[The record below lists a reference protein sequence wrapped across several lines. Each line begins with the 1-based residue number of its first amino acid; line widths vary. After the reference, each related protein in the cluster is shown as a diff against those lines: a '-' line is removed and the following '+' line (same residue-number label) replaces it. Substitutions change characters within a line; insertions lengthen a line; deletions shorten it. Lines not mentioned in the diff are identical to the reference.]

1 MKEIRV
7 YLIFSAVLMVFYLIA
22 EYYRPVPTNW
32 KATYLKEDKIPFGL
46 YILHQQIPHLFP
58 DAELKIER
66 SRIYNTL
73 HGVNYKNAAYV
84 FLAAEIKM
92 DPLDYTE
99 LKKFMKAGNQVFI
112 AAYNPGE
119 ILKDSLKLGV
129 SSNDVIITGKGTA
142 INFTN
147 PRLKAGKPYVFE
159 KGIGEG
165 FYDEVDSSRI
175 VSLGRNENKEIN
187 FVKYPFGKGNLYLMA
202 NPQLFS
208 NYSLL
213 NPRGAEYAGK
223 ALSYLQNPDVILW
236 DELNTAGVGGNQSP
250 LALLFRYSSLSWAY
264 YLSMAAILLFVLF
277 EMKRRQRIIPVIEPL
292 TNSSA
297 AFVKLIAQVY
307 YQKQDNKDIALKK
320 INFFMEYLR
329 VRFHLRAQVL
339 NQDLKDLLSA
349 KSGIPA
355 EELIPLITILETIEK
370 SPNVSDQKLIELNNR
385 IEMFYQQMAS

>member
-1 MKEIRV
+1 MKEIRI
-7 YLIFSAVLMVFYLIA
+7 YLIFSAVLMVFYLLA

-46 YILHQQIPHLFP
+46 YLLHQQIPHLFP
-58 DAELKIER
+58 ASELKIER
-66 SRIYNTL
+66 SRIYNAL
-73 HGVNYKNAAYV
+73 HGMNYRNAAYI
-84 FLAAEIKM
+84 FIAAEIKM
-92 DPLDYTE
+92 DRLDYRE
-99 LKKFMKAGNQVFI
+99 LKKFVQAGNQVFI
-112 AAYNPGE
+112 AAYNPGG

-129 SSNDVIITGKGTA
+129 SSNDVIIKGKGTA
-142 INFTN
+142 INFSN
-147 PRLKAGKPYVFE
+147 PRLKSDKPYVFE

-175 VSLGRNENKEIN
+175 VTLGLNENSQIN
-187 FVKYPFGKGNLYLMA
+187 FVKYPIGKGNLYLMA

-213 NPRGAEYAGK
+213 NPKGAEYAGK
-223 ALSYLQNPDVILW
+223 ALSYLQDPDVILW
-236 DELNTAGVGGNQSP
+236 DELNTAGVDGNQSP

-292 TNSSA
+292 TNSSV

-320 INFFMEYLR
+320 INFFMEFLR
-329 VRFHLRAQVL
+329 VRFHLKTQVL
-339 NQDLKDLLSA
+339 NEELKVMLSA
-349 KSGIPA
+349 RSGISA
-355 EELIPLITILETIEK
+355 DELIPLITIIETIEK
-370 SPNVSDQKLIELNNR
+370 STNVSDQKLIELNSK
-385 IEMFYQQMAS
+385 IERFYEQVAS